1 MKYSFFSSF
10 LEYLLQQRHV
20 VPGTSTVCRK
30 RLDEH
35 VWVKALPVL
44 VLQPGRRIGSAGL
57 LLSGC
62 REAEAGNLAP
72 WWRSAS
78 GSARGIRTRH
88 SLRMSEAVKIV
99 QGSQRAEQILFLY
112 QQFQKPCS
120 YFFLFFLFVF
130 PADNASVQTLRPGK
144 QQRSDFSQPNWYSNS
159 VVLKGMT
166 QKRFPFWELSQLSK
180 LSDLFNICQVSA
192 R

>member
-112 QQFQKPCS
+112 QQFQNPCS
-120 YFFLFFLFVF
+120 YSFCFFFLSFQPIMLVCKHLGQENSKEVTF
-130 PADNASVQTLRPGK
+130 PSLTGTVIL
-144 QQRSDFSQPNWYSNS
+144 
-159 VVLKGMT
+159 
-166 QKRFPFWELSQLSK
+166 LSS
-180 LSDLFNICQVSA
+180 
-192 R
+192 RG